1 MRKISDIFNEVI
13 GPVMIGPSSSHT
25 AGPARIGKCISFLLD
40 DIVKADIFFSKHGSY
55 VSTYEGQGADRG
67 FAAGLMGWGQDDERI
82 NDALSYTKDIEINAI
97 ITENFSNHP
106 NTSII
111 KAVSSSGD
119 SVEVKSIST
128 GGGNFTITEI
138 DGLKLEIS
146 GEFFE
151 LLIYV
156 DNNYSSVVNDVLK
169 VFADNQIEYA
179 EKQASQAEGVNILN
193 ISLYRNP
200 NELIINKIL
209 DIDGVDKTRLIEPV
223 LPVTPMND
231 TTMPFGNAKEMIEYY
246 ELDKDEI
253 SIEIDLYKAA
263 IEYEKAISGWSEKEI
278 VEYASYLF
286 DVMTESVYG
295 GFDADEKH
303 FDYLKPKGKQIL
315 KAFDL
320 GKMLSG
326 GLINKAMIFSVAVME
341 GNASRKKVIAA
352 PTAGSCG
359 VIPGILAAM
368 LEEKTADREE
378 LVKSLLAAGL
388 IGAFISNDATFAAE
402 TGGCQ
407 AEIGSASAMAA
418 GALIQVAGGDI
429 LTGLGAASVT
439 IQNTLGL
446 ICDPVNGGVEIP
458 CISRNASAVGNAVV
472 SANLLIGGYD
482 SFIPFHEAVE
492 TMRRV
497 GLLIPKEH
505 RCTCKGGLCLTKTAK
520 ELAKSDN

>member
-1 MRKISDIFNEVI
+1 MKKISDIFNEVI

-25 AGPARIGKCISFLLD
+25 AGPVRIGKCISFLLED
-40 DIVKADIFFSKHGSY
+40 VVKADIRFSEYGSY

-67 FAAGLMGWGQDDERI
+67 FAAGLMGWRQDDERM
-82 NDALSYTKDIEINAI
+82 NDSLSYKEDIEINAI
-97 ITENFSNHP
+97 ITEDQFEHP

-128 GGGNFTITEI
+128 GGGNFVITEI
-138 DGLKLEIS
+138 DGLELRITGKY
-146 GEFFE
+146 FE
-151 LLIYV
+151 LLIYA
-156 DNNYSSVVNDVLK
+156 DHMDSSIENDILK
-169 VFADNQIEYA
+169 VFENNQIEYL
-179 EKQASQAEGVNILN
+179 EKHASYLSGVNIMN
-193 ISLYRNP
+193 VKLYGNP
-200 NELIINKIL
+200 DKSVLDTII
-209 DIDGVDKTRLIEPV
+209 DIDKVDKTRLIKPV
-223 LPVTPMND
+223 LPVTPVKNAVI
-231 TTMPFGNAKEMIEYY
+231 PFGNAKEMIEFY
-246 ELDKDEI
+246 ELKKNE
-253 SIEIDLYKAA
+253 SASEIDMYKAA
-263 IEYEKAISGWSEKEI
+263 IEYEKAISGWSEQEI

-286 DVMTESVYG
+286 DVMIESVYK
-295 GFDADEKH
+295 GFEADDKY

-315 KAFDL
+315 KAFDS
-320 GKMLSG
+320 GKMISG
-326 GLINKAMIFSVAVME
+326 GIINKAMIFSVAVME

-368 LEEKTADREE
+368 FEEKTADREE

-429 LTGLGAASVT
+429 LTGLGAASVA
-439 IQNTLGL
+439 IQNMLGL

-458 CISRNASAVGNAVV
+458 CISRNASAVSNAIV
-472 SANLLIGGYD
+472 SANLVMGGYD
-482 SFIPFHEAVE
+482 YYIPFHEVVE

-497 GLLIPKEH
+497 GLLMPEEH
-505 RCTCKGGLCLTKTAK
+505 RCTCKGGLCLTNTAE
-520 ELAKSDN
+520 ELAKADN